1 VHPSS
6 DTPDAVYGN
15 CAKGAQSSTKLT
27 DIHTAV
33 EKLREETRAPGRL
46 ESMLRLAVALV
57 LLVAL
62 VGASADLARGRKPVL
77 FA

>member
-1 VHPSS
+1 
-6 DTPDAVYGN
+6 
-15 CAKGAQSSTKLT
+15 
-27 DIHTAV
+27 
-33 EKLREETRAPGRL
+33 
-46 ESMLRLAVALV
+46 VALV